1 MTEVQKQTLI
11 RAINYLSALKVDYKI
26 IAPDGAEYGNLE
38 VVPKNEKA
46 SRRARPR
53 TKYGTYSPL
62 YKTAI
67 LNAKPG
73 DVLSFSLKDIQG
85 GEGDMRSLRSA
96 VTAYASAQWGNG
108 SYVSSSHDDTIEVL
122 RVV

>member
-1 MTEVQKQTLI
+1 MNDVQKQTLV
-11 RAINYLSALKVDYKI
+11 RAINYLNALKVDYKI

-38 VVPKNEKA
+38 VVPKNDKA
-46 SRRARPR
+46 GRRSRSR
-53 TKYGTYSPL
+53 TKYGMYASL

-73 DVLSFSLKDIQG
+73 DVLSFSLKDIQA

-108 SYVSSSHDDTIEVL
+108 SYVSSSRDDTIEVL